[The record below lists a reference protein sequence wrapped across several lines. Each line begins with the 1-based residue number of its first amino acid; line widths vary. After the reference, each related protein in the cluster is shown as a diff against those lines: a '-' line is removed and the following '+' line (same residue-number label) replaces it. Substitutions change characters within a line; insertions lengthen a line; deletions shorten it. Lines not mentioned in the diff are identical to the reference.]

1 MPEAPS
7 FAVVT
12 AYIGIGS
19 NVGDPLNNCLKA
31 IDLMNHI
38 DGCRVADRSDFFR
51 TEPVGSISQEWYV
64 NGVVRIE
71 TTLRPR
77 DLLRSLLAIESQM
90 GRVRRQKWE
99 PRIIDL
105 DILLY
110 GNEVVEEDD
119 LRIPHPLMHQRRFVL
134 MPMVQL
140 DPGLIHPVTG
150 RTMAELMDDLNVD
163 GQTVVPLG
171 GV

>member
-1 MPEAPS
+1 M
-7 FAVVT
+7 
-12 AYIGIGS
+12 
-19 NVGDPLNNCLKA
+19 
-31 IDLMNHI
+31 
-38 DGCRVADRSDFFR
+38 
-51 TEPVGSISQEWYV
+51 
-64 NGVVRIE
+64 
-71 TTLRPR
+71 
-77 DLLRSLLAIESQM
+77 RSLLAIESQM

-110 GNEVVEEDD
+110 GNEVVEEND

-163 GQTVVPLG
+163 GQAVVPLS

>member
-1 MPEAPS
+1 VSEAPS

-19 NVGDPLNNCLKA
+19 NVGDPLSNCLKA
-31 IDLMNHI
+31 IDLINNM

-71 TTLRPR
+71 TTLAPR
-77 DLLRSLLAIESQM
+77 ELLRSLLAIESHM

-110 GNEVVEEDD
+110 GNEVLEEND

-134 MPMVQL
+134 MPIVEL
-140 DPGLIHPVTG
+140 NPGLVHPVIG
-150 RTMAELMDDLNVD
+150 RSMAELMDDLDVE
-163 GQTVVPLG
+163 GQAVVPLSG
-171 GV
+171 T

>member
-1 MPEAPS
+1 VSEAPS

-19 NVGDPLNNCLKA
+19 NVGDPLSNCLKA
-31 IDLMNHI
+31 IDLINHM

-51 TEPVGSISQEWYV
+51 TEPVGSISQGWYV

-71 TTLRPR
+71 TTLAPR
-77 DLLRSLLAIESQM
+77 ELLRSLLAIESHM

-110 GNEVVEEDD
+110 GNEVLEEND

-134 MPMVQL
+134 MPIVEL
-140 DPGLIHPVTG
+140 NPGLVHPVIG
-150 RTMAELMDDLNVD
+150 RSMAELMDDLDVE
-163 GQTVVPLG
+163 GQAVVPLSG
-171 GV
+171 T

>member
-1 MPEAPS
+1 M
-7 FAVVT
+7 
-12 AYIGIGS
+12 
-19 NVGDPLNNCLKA
+19 
-31 IDLMNHI
+31 

-71 TTLRPR
+71 TTLAPR
-77 DLLRSLLAIESQM
+77 ELLRSLLAIESHM

-110 GNEVVEEDD
+110 GNEVLEEND

-134 MPMVQL
+134 MPIVEL
-140 DPGLIHPVTG
+140 NPGLVHPVIG
-150 RTMAELMDDLNVD
+150 RSMAELMDDLDVE
-163 GQTVVPLG
+163 GQAVVPLSG
-171 GV
+171 T